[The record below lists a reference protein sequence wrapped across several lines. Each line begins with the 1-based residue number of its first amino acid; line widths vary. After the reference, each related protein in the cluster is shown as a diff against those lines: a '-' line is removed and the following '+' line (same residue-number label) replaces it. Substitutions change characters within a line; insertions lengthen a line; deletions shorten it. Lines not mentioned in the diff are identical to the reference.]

1 MGILDVVPIGEPVLR
16 AVAQP
21 VTDDELATP
30 GFQRFL
36 DDLVDTMRAAHGAGL
51 AAPQVGISRRVFC
64 VEVHANPR
72 YPYKPDLDLRVLVNP
87 ELRPL
92 TSETFPSYEGCLS
105 VPDLRGLLSRHC
117 EIEVSYTDR
126 EGNGVVEQLRGLSAG
141 TFQHEQDHLDGVL
154 FVDRVEDTRTLT
166 TWDGFRRWHEKAYAA
181 EARALVERF
190 GA

>member
-1 MGILDVVPIGEPVLR
+1 VGILDVVPIGEPVLR

-72 YPYKPDLDLRVLVNP
+72 YPYKPELDLRVLINP
-87 ELRPL
+87 EVRPL

-126 EGNGVVEQLRGLSAG
+126 EGNGVVEQVRGLSAG
-141 TFQHEQDHLDGVL
+141 TFQHEQDHLDGIL

-166 TWDGFRRWHEKAYAA
+166 TWDGFRRWHEQAYAA

-190 GA
+190 GG